1 MGLNEKDAV
10 WISVSVGIVVILGV
24 LGYRHN
30 TKVAVNHVSDPK
42 YTRISGGRKT
52 MRSRKYKNISKRSRK

>member
-10 WISVSVGIVVILGV
+10 WISVSVGIVAILGV

-30 TKVAVNHVSDPK
+30 TKVEVNHASNPIN
-42 YTRISGGRKT
+42 TRISGGRKT
-52 MRSRKYKNISKRSRK
+52 MRSRKYKNRSRKV